1 MPIIG
6 TLEDHREQV
15 YALLAN
21 AVDDISPDQEQL
33 FLAKVALLLALR
45 LDDPDAVAEILSSCR
60 SDL

>member
-15 YALLAN
+15 YALLAD
-21 AVDDISPDQEQL
+21 AVDGISPDQERRY
-33 FLAKVALLLALR
+33 LAKVALLLALR
-45 LDDPDAVAEILSSCR
+45 LDDPDAVAEILSRCR